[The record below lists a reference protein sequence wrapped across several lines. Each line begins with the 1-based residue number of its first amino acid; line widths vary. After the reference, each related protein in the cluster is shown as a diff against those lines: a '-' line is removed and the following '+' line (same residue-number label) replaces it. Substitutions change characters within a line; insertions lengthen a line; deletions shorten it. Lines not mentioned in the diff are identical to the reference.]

1 MIFPP
6 MDLESEHEHGQ
17 VQDQADACRVDDR
30 RFVVRH
36 DEVQDADALEQHVP
50 AQTATE
56 YLRSVSGSHR
66 AV

>member
-1 MIFPP
+1 MIFPA
-6 MDLESEHEHGQ
+6 MDLQAEHEHWQ
-17 VQDQADACRVDDR
+17 MQDQAYAGRVDDR
-30 RFVVRH
+30 RLVVRH

-66 AV
+66 TV

>member
-36 DEVQDADALEQHVP
+36 DEVEDADTLEQHVP

>member
-1 MIFPP
+1 MIFPAV
-6 MDLESEHEHGQ
+6 DLEPEHEHGQ